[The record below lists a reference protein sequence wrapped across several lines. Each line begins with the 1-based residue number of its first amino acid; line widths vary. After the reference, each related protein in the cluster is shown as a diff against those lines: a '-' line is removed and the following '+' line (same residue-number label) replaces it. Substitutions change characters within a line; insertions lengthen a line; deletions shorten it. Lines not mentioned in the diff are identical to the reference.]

1 MEDIYK
7 EGFDLD
13 LLDEID
19 VEVDMQAY
27 LSEIEVDIDDLSGLD
42 SFSQKRRINYGS
54 DNTYNGSDSY
64 NRHSSTQWYRAMKN
78 QLTRLGLPNDIREEY
93 SQLYKALKH

>member
-42 SFSQKRRINYGS
+42 SFN
-54 DNTYNGSDSY
+54 
-64 NRHSSTQWYRAMKN
+64 
-78 QLTRLGLPNDIREEY
+78 
-93 SQLYKALKH
+93 

>member
-27 LSEIEVDIDDLSGLD
+27 LSEIEIDTDDLSGLD
-42 SFSQKRRINYGS
+42 SFN
-54 DNTYNGSDSY
+54 
-64 NRHSSTQWYRAMKN
+64 
-78 QLTRLGLPNDIREEY
+78 
-93 SQLYKALKH
+93 

>member
-19 VEVDMQAY
+19 VEVDMHAY
-27 LSEIEVDIDDLSGLD
+27 LSEIEVDTDDLSGLD
-42 SFSQKRRINYGS
+42 SFN
-54 DNTYNGSDSY
+54 
-64 NRHSSTQWYRAMKN
+64 
-78 QLTRLGLPNDIREEY
+78 
-93 SQLYKALKH
+93 